1 MKVTL
6 LNRLVNNKV
15 LGIWQDML
23 VMYLA
28 SWHNYDT
35 NSTKYQWK
43 SSSNQYCYLNHSG
56 TTSQFTDYQPSSY
69 FTEKTVAAS
78 QIRWFTVCLELHRL
92 TLCILYIKSKYW
104 KWKMFSGELKWIIIC
119 VIQSH
124 KQMKMINKKIS
135 VTIVGWY
142 LSNILI
148 YNGIWIFLSMTSAF
162 MLIYKRSDHFCYEKA
177 WP

>member
-1 MKVTL
+1 MTQTL
-6 LNRLVNNKV
+6 QNISEKAH
-15 LGIWQDML
+15 Q
-23 VMYLA
+23 
-28 SWHNYDT
+28 T
-35 NSTKYQWK
+35 NTA
-43 SSSNQYCYLNHSG
+43 YLNHSE

-124 KQMKMINKKIS
+124 IQMKMINKKIS

-148 YNGIWIFLSMTSAF
+148 YNGIWIFLSMTAAF